1 MIIILGAEQRSFLT
15 MERRGSLEISLPLS
29 LSPCLSFS
37 LYSWPRILFYI
48 SIISLFAAQSFLLLD
63 PLLLL
68 LVSALCSRKL
78 SCSFCLS
85 FVTEVCFWQFVEN
98 CIIPALSW
106 RFYMNFLF
114 WFSSLAPASFD
125 ILCLLKENYRLLL
138 LQTIKFNWNLNV
150 CGLCNCWGISE
161 CEGYFNNIYFTFNTI
176 YVHGI

>member
-29 LSPCLSFS
+29 LSLFLFIQLASHIILHINYFIVRCAIFS
-37 LYSWPRILFYI
+37 
-48 SIISLFAAQSFLLLD
+48 

-138 LQTIKFNWNLNV
+138 LQAIIFNWNLNV

-176 YVHGI
+176 YVHIII